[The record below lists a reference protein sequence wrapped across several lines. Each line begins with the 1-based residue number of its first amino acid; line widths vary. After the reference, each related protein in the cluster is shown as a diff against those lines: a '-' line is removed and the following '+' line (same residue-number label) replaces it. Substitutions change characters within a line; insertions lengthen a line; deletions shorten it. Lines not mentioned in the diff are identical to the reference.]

1 MLWANKKFIQ
11 SVTFT
16 EDDADMALLE
26 AIEKELSAAKYQTFS
41 NLCKQAL
48 WQFLSVAESTSASE
62 NNPASNPLQQQLVQL
77 QAQLGELEHTILTE
91 EKNQFT
97 RVEARLNR
105 LAQQVAQV
113 QANLDLQA
121 LQVGVSSSP
130 PASAQPPQQQ
140 AIRPLEPSPAPQPP
154 QKPATQPPQPQE
166 KVAEAPADPL
176 LKRIGSLIEDF

>member
-16 EDDADMALLE
+16 EDDADIALLE

-62 NNPASNPLQQQLVQL
+62 NNPASHILQQQLVQL
-77 QAQLGELEHTILTE
+77 QAQLGELENTILTE
-91 EKNQFT
+91 EKTQFT

-121 LQVGVSSSP
+121 LQVAVTPSP
-130 PASAQPPQQQ
+130 PASVQPPQQQ
-140 AIRPLEPSPAPQPP
+140 VIQLSEPSPAPQP
-154 QKPATQPPQPQE
+154 QEQQPPE
-166 KVAEAPADPL
+166 PADPL
-176 LKRIGSLIEDF
+176 LKRLGSLIEDF